1 MRLALALVA
10 GVALALAANPARS
23 DEPASS
29 RLARVAARHSG
40 APPERGIE
48 WKLSPLQ
55 HEIKAVMDSVQTVAD
70 VLRLAAVDDDELA
83 HGLAD
88 LERHGRLRVLQIQAA
103 HADRKGCNALAAR
116 IREDIARLLAQQP
129 PGP

>member
-1 MRLALALVA
+1 MGIAPALGA
-10 GVALALAANPARS
+10 GVALALAVSPARS

-55 HEIKAVMDSVQTVAD
+55 HEIKAVMDSVQTVTD
-70 VLRLAAVDDDELA
+70 VLRQAAVVDDELSRE
-83 HGLAD
+83 LAD
-88 LERHGRLRVLQIQAA
+88 H
-103 HADRKGCNALAAR
+103 
-116 IREDIARLLAQQP
+116 P
-129 PGP
+129 PVR

>member
-10 GVALALAANPARS
+10 GVALALAVSPARS
-23 DEPASS
+23 DEPESS

-70 VLRLAAVDDDELA
+70 VLRQAAVDDDELA
-83 HGLAD
+83 HSLAD
-88 LERHGRLRVLQIQAA
+88 LERHGHLRVLQIQAA
-103 HADRKGCNALAAR
+103 HAERKGSAALAER
-116 IREDIARLLAQQP
+116 IREDIARLLAEQP
-129 PGP
+129 PIR

>member
-10 GVALALAANPARS
+10 GVALALAANPARP

-55 HEIKAVMDSVQTVAD
+55 QEIKAVMDSVQTVAE
-70 VLRLAAVDDDELA
+70 VLRRGAVDDDELA
-83 HGLAD
+83 ESLAD
-88 LERHGRLRVLQIQAA
+88 LEHHGRLRVLQIQAA
-103 HADRKGCNALAAR
+103 HAERKGLGALAQR
-116 IREDIARLLAQQP
+116 IREDIARLRDEQP
-129 PGP
+129 PAP